1 MVKVI
6 KIPLA
11 IPADGAR
18 SSFSSSFIFYVPF
31 YGTVYTKLSG
41 LIISHAQFWRRSG
54 GGHPAA
60 RVFCTVGTY
69 NQLAPVFGD
78 GSLANV
84 ESVDRYNDTKTFA
97 PKILFYLLA
106 VAAAPILRRA
116 RRP

>member
-60 RVFCTVGTY
+60 RVFCIVGTY
-69 NQLAPVFGD
+69 NQLGQVSCGAY
-78 GSLANV
+78 LANEV
-84 ESVDRYNDTKTFA
+84 IGDRYSDTKSGG
-97 PKILFYLLA
+97 
-106 VAAAPILRRA
+106 R
-116 RRP
+116 